1 MDRVRNERG
10 ISRRIRI
17 PYLAFVDFFFGF
29 LGKHFG
35 RLSSKIYNRPD
46 VIFVRIV
53 LLALLPLLPSTY
65 IMHFS

>member
-1 MDRVRNERG
+1 
-10 ISRRIRI
+10 
-17 PYLAFVDFFFGF
+17 